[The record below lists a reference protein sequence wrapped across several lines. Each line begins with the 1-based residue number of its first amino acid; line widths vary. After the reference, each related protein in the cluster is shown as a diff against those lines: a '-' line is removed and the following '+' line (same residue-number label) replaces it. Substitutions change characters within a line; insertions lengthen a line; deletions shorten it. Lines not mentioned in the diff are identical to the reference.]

1 MLHFL
6 LFFFRVRASGADRHA
21 GRTPQ
26 TIKGEGEHTKED
38 TAFADRSLVGELSCP
53 RNRRKKRRKRDTQ
66 TDSEPIMHGNSNKR
80 PASGAHEAE
89 RPTCRRRVQFIIEDE
104 IGTSA
109 APAGRAEPRQ
119 QRAPP
124 ALSTG
129 SVQTRIVLRQ
139 ATPPTLQ
146 SNTAIKASTI
156 TATTTTTSA
165 PARVGVAIA
174 PIRTSVT
181 SDATKAPPTSSAR
194 LPDPG
199 APTPMPLLPEP
210 KPAARTAI
218 LGAHYTVSKA
228 GLTDA
233 NFEAHRKWLTIEP
246 PPNQYRAAPA
256 RGGRGR
262 GTTRGRRAATNA
274 GLSTR
279 HVDSDTGTEIVKLY
293 REDEHT
299 FTVPRYYGLARW
311 GMPPPECDRRA
322 RGTPTHVPFLGT
334 LTPEQT
340 EVCRRVLVQF
350 GVDPVAAAARLAQP
364 PQMAVATTAA
374 VATRP
379 SLAVALAS
387 KASARRQTTTKCA
400 HPVAAAAR
408 APDASPSLARATLE
422 STATAEQARM
432 TRTPGASI
440 KCPCGFGKTVCGI
453 YLMCMTGRKAIF
465 TVAQED
471 HMDKTEEE
479 IRRFAPTARVGR
491 IHRDRADV
499 GDGYDIVLAMVQ
511 TLLARRYEPEMFD
524 SFGLWVADEMHHMAA
539 PAFSQVGSA
548 LRCYY
553 TLGLSATPRRKDG
566 LTPAL
571 FWTFGPMVANVRR
584 VWDGVVCRMVRYGK
598 GDQEEI
604 TMRNG
609 KPNVPLMI
617 NRLATDPVRNYYAAR
632 AVVDCVVNPQPLPAR
647 RKIIVL
653 SDRREQLSLL
663 RELILEAMM
672 RHLTGEDVVVAGA
685 PLDASSATS
694 LTYGDLA
701 PLPPTTNGDESTRI
715 ARDLLMID
723 QDSEVNRTLIVSL
736 LPARRASHPTKTAQA
751 PSVSRP
757 PMALPKGWAPR
768 SATALV
774 EPPRDPNML
783 PGHDDGVPE
792 TDSLGAPSN
801 SNGGDGGRGEVLF
814 SIGFFVGSMKRHERE
829 QGKRC
834 DVILATYAEA
844 GEGMDIPQLD
854 TVVMV
859 SPRSDVEQATGRAL
873 RTHPAKNEPL
883 FIYFVDDFSLFRNQ
897 GWSVHRYLSGEGYQV
912 RWETLA

>member
-1 MLHFL
+1 M
-6 LFFFRVRASGADRHA
+6 HA
-21 GRTPQ
+21 G
-26 TIKGEGEHTKED
+26 
-38 TAFADRSLVGELSCP
+38 
-53 RNRRKKRRKRDTQ
+53 
-66 TDSEPIMHGNSNKR
+66 SNKR
-80 PASGAHEAE
+80 PAPVAHDAE
-89 RPTCRRRVQFIIEDE
+89 RPACRRRVQFIIDDE
-104 IGTSA
+104 IGT
-109 APAGRAEPRQ
+109 PTAGVRTEPRQ

-129 SVQTRIVLRQ
+129 PVQTRIVLRQ
-139 ATPPTLQ
+139 APSSVSPPT
-146 SNTAIKASTI
+146 SATMPKATA
-156 TATTTTTSA
+156 TAMTPTTTTVNAAVLKPARIAVVVAAPPKTNVEAAAKTAGSPSSAALPDTRA
-165 PARVGVAIA
+165 PA
-174 PIRTSVT
+174 
-181 SDATKAPPTSSAR
+181 
-194 LPDPG
+194 
-199 APTPMPLLPEP
+199 PMPLLPEP

-233 NFEAHRKWLTIEP
+233 NFEAHRRWLTIEP
-246 PPNQYRAAPA
+246 PPNQYRAAPN

-262 GTTRGRRAATNA
+262 GGGPRSRRAATST

-279 HVDSDTGTEIVKLY
+279 HVDDDTGTETVRLY
-293 REDEHT
+293 REDERT
-299 FTVPRYYGLARW
+299 FTVPRYYGTARW
-311 GMPPPECDRRA
+311 GMPPPERDRRA
-322 RGTPTHVPFLGT
+322 RGTPTHVPFIGV

-340 EVCRRVLVQF
+340 EVCRRALVQF
-350 GVDPVAAAARLAQP
+350 GIDPATAAARLAQS
-364 PQMAVATTAA
+364 PQMMAQAANSMALATS
-374 VATRP
+374 VVPPRP
-379 SLAVALAS
+379 SLAVTLAS
-387 KASARRQTTTKCA
+387 KASARRQTTAKGA
-400 HPVAAAAR
+400 HAITSLRPARAIPMSNASMASLTMGDGATAAAAER
-408 APDASPSLARATLE
+408 
-422 STATAEQARM
+422 ARM

-453 YLMCMTGRKAIF
+453 YIMCMTGRKAIF
-465 TVAQED
+465 TVAQEE

-499 GDGYDIVLAMVQ
+499 GDDYDIVLAMVQ

-539 PAFSQVGSA
+539 PAFSQVSSA

-584 VWDGVVCRMVRYGK
+584 VWDGVVCRMVRYAK

-632 AVVDCVVNPQPLPAR
+632 AIVDCVVNPQPLPAR
-647 RKIIVL
+647 RKVIVL

-663 RELILEAMM
+663 RELVIEAML

-685 PLDASSATS
+685 PLDAASSVSSSSPSPSSSTTS
-694 LTYGDLA
+694 ETLCDARG
-701 PLPPTTNGDESTRI
+701 GDETARI
-715 ARDLLMID
+715 ARDLLMVD
-723 QDSEVNRTLIVSL
+723 EESETNRTLILSM
-736 LPARRASHPTKTAQA
+736 LPARSSTRPNSDPRASAA
-751 PSVSRP
+751 SRPSVS
-757 PMALPKGWAPR
+757 LPKGWTPR

-774 EPPRDPNML
+774 QPPTDPNAL
-783 PGHDDGVPE
+783 PGHEGTPRTNALGTDAPDDDNE
-792 TDSLGAPSN
+792 
-801 SNGGDGGRGEVLF
+801 RGEVLF
-814 SIGFFVGSMKRHERE
+814 SIGFFVGGMKRHERE

>member
-1 MLHFL
+1 
-6 LFFFRVRASGADRHA
+6 
-21 GRTPQ
+21 
-26 TIKGEGEHTKED
+26 
-38 TAFADRSLVGELSCP
+38 
-53 RNRRKKRRKRDTQ
+53 
-66 TDSEPIMHGNSNKR
+66 MHGISTKR

-109 APAGRAEPRQ
+109 PAGRSEPRQ

-129 SVQTRIVLRQ
+129 PVQTRIVLRQ
-139 ATPPTLQ
+139 ATPPILQ
-146 SNTAIKASTI
+146 SNTTIPAVASTTSTTKMP
-156 TATTTTTSA
+156 TA
-165 PARVGVAIA
+165 ARVGVAIA
-174 PIRTSVT
+174 PIRS
-181 SDATKAPPTSSAR
+181 SGGAKAPASPSTR
-194 LPDPG
+194 LPDPT

-228 GLTDA
+228 GLADS
-233 NFEAHRKWLTIEP
+233 NFEAHRRWLTIEP
-246 PPNQYRAAPA
+246 PPNQYRAAPS

-262 GTTRGRRAATNA
+262 GNTRGRRAATTTATA

-279 HVDSDTGTEIVKLY
+279 YVDADTGTETVRLY
-293 REDEHT
+293 REDENT

-322 RGTPTHVPFLGT
+322 RGTSTHVPFLGT

-350 GVDPVAAAARLAQP
+350 GIDPVAAAARLSQSPRTSA
-364 PQMAVATTAA
+364 ATAA
-374 VATRP
+374 TAASGPPRP

-387 KASARRQTTTKCA
+387 KASARRQTTAKCA
-400 HPVAAAAR
+400 YPAITAR
-408 APDASPSLARATLE
+408 ATDASPSLAISTLE
-422 STATAEQARM
+422 SDAAVAAKHARM

-604 TMRNG
+604 SMRNG

-632 AVVDCVVNPQPLPAR
+632 AVVDCIVNPQPLPAR
-647 RKIIVL
+647 RKVIVL
-653 SDRREQLSLL
+653 SDRREQLALL
-663 RELILEAMM
+663 RELILEAMV

-685 PLDASSATS
+685 PLDASSAS
-694 LTYGDLA
+694 PGASA
-701 PLPPTTNGDESTRI
+701 PLPTTSGNESTRI

-723 QDSEVNRTLIVSL
+723 EESEVNRTLIVSL
-736 LPARRASHPTKTAQA
+736 LPARRVPHPTETAQA
-751 PSVSRP
+751 PSVRHPS
-757 PMALPKGWAPR
+757 MALPKGWAPR

-774 EPPRDPNML
+774 EPPRDPSAL
-783 PGHDDGVPE
+783 PGRDDTPDI
-792 TDSLGAPSN
+792 DSLGAAN
-801 SNGGDGGRGEVLF
+801 KSNGDDDERGEVLF